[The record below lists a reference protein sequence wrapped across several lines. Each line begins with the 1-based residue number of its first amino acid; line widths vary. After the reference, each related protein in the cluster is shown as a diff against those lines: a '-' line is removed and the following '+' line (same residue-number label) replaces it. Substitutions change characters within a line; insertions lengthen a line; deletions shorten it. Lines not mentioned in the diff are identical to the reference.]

1 MTSMGQI
8 SPDLLKIQ
16 PLEKGGMK
24 KGFSLQLMPIRKHGL
39 LLHLGCCLGNPPH
52 MKKLPMPLGKEGKK

>member
-16 PLEKGGMK
+16 SLEKGGMK
-24 KGFSLQLMPIRKHGL
+24 KSFSLQLMPTRKHGL
-39 LLHLGCCLGNPPH
+39 LLHLGCCLGNPSH
-52 MKKLPMPLGKEGKK
+52 TNKLPIPLGK